1 MLKFQTPS
9 RCFAHRFVQKSLRL
23 TALPVGVAHLEV
35 AAGPGGVLAGA
46 IGAAD
51 LLDLLAQALQ
61 GAVNLQVT
69 VAEDV
74 GVVGAEHTV
83 GIGSLLLW
91 LGDEAQVESATRGAR
106 GTRGSRRSWR
116 TLYERGRNGLINGI
130 RSIV

>member
-1 MLKFQTPS
+1 M
-9 RCFAHRFVQKSLRL
+9 
-23 TALPVGVAHLEV
+23 AHLEV

-46 IGAAD
+46 VGAAD

-61 GAVNLQVT
+61 GAVNLQVA

-91 LGDEAQVESATRGAR
+91 LGDEAQVKSATRGTRGAR
-106 GTRGSRRSWR
+106 GSGRSWR
-116 TLYERGRNGLINGI
+116 TLYERGRKGLDTVMWGI
-130 RSIV
+130 AEKRMNQCLL